1 MQNGNMKSLLKSV
14 YDLSFILICWLA
26 MEATSAAALPLLIK
40 RALHLPLT
48 LTPFQHSKHIL
59 LQLAKP
65 PSPSSDVIW
74 YVVSTFFAFI
84 ELFAFPEFVVFMIK
98 STTKYLGGVWG
109 GNPPNPPSCNDRFY
123 NDQHNNNTT
132 TNKTNHDNDK
142 KKTVFV
148 RRPVFRT
155 TVRGLM

>member
-1 MQNGNMKSLLKSV
+1 MVVFSKSLEDNTILVETLQTLKKKESMQNGNMKSLLKSV

-98 STTKYLGGVWG
+98 VWKCLDL
-109 GNPPNPPSCNDRFY
+109 NI
-123 NDQHNNNTT
+123 
-132 TNKTNHDNDK
+132 
-142 KKTVFV
+142 
-148 RRPVFRT
+148 
-155 TVRGLM
+155 